1 MTKSNR
7 FIKKFTEDLHAEI
20 FSYIGSTPNFPTDGS
35 EEFIENVLR
44 STYFSVQKT
53 LKNEQQNFHEFGT
66 IEYYKKQMNLIK
78 AFEEYR
84 SVSLFEWKVKYYKR
98 QRKVFTKPFKNISD
112 LEMGRI

>member
-20 FSYIGSTPNFPTDGS
+20 FSYIGSTPNFPTGGS

-78 AFEEYR
+78 TFEEYR

-98 QRKVFTKPFKNISD
+98 QKKVSAKPFKNISD
-112 LEMGRI
+112 LEMGRK

>member
-20 FSYIGSTPNFPTDGS
+20 FSYIGTTPYFPTAGS
-35 EEFIENVLR
+35 EEFIEDVLR

-53 LKNEQQNFHEFGT
+53 LKNEQQNFREFGT

-78 AFEEYR
+78 TYEEYR

-98 QRKVFTKPFKNISD
+98 QKKVLAKPFKNISD
-112 LEMGRI
+112 LEMGRK